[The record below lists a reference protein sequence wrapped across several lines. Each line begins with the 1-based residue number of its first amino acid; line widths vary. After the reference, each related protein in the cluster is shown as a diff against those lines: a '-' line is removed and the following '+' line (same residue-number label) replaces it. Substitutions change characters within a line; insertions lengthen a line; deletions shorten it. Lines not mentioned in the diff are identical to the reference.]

1 MFTKKLAGIC
11 AVAFMMLSLSAV
23 QANQWNKKT
32 VLNFDQPVQ
41 VPGALLAPG
50 TYVFKLA
57 DTLASRDVVQ
67 IFNKNQTKLVMTII
81 AIPDRRLE
89 TDDKTVLEFW
99 ETPEGNPVALRS
111 WFYPGDNRGFEFPYP
126 KNQAR
131 LISKRVHKEVPVL
144 ERAEA
149 DLKDIR

>member
-1 MFTKKLAGIC
+1 MCQQG
-11 AVAFMMLSLSAV
+11 SSG
-23 QANQWNKKT
+23 
-32 VLNFDQPVQ
+32 
-41 VPGALLAPG
+41 PGQG
-50 TYVFKLA
+50 TGDY
-57 DTLASRDVVQ
+57 R
-67 IFNKNQTKLVMTII
+67 
-81 AIPDRRLE
+81 
-89 TDDKTVLEFW
+89 DDKTVLEFW